1 MRRRPRVT
9 STCHRCRI
17 HVSQVSSELEEWAL
31 ATYGLDRAELSLA
44 ACGLKLTSGAPRQ
57 ALMRTRSFM
66 LHSLLGRGLVSCLP
80 TVRAKIYLRT
90 CTYLR
95 ARGFAHRDRGAGV
108 RG

>member
-9 STCHRCRI
+9 STCHTCRVHVSRPRVTGVASTCHTCRV

-57 ALMRTRSFM
+57 A
-66 LHSLLGRGLVSCLP
+66 
-80 TVRAKIYLRT
+80 
-90 CTYLR
+90 
-95 ARGFAHRDRGAGV
+95 
-108 RG
+108 